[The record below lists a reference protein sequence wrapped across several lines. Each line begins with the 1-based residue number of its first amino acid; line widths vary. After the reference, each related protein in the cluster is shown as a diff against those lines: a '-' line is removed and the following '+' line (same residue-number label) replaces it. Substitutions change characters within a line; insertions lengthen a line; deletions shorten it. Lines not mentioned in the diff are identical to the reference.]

1 MPAESTQ
8 AAALTFDAAV
18 YRALSRRRSDTP
30 YPGPGTPI
38 PEDTPPAAP
47 GPVPAPDMAA
57 VASDGSRKSSG

>member
-30 YPGPGTPI
+30 HPHNG
-38 PEDTPPAAP
+38 A
-47 GPVPAPDMAA
+47 PAPDDAPQDAPGKRRPPDIPAA
-57 VASDGSRKSSG
+57 AGHGSRKSSG